1 MLKNIRL
8 NYYLDGEA
16 NILNS
21 SSVQTSNL
29 YRLIVISI
37 MGTISVLLMFL
48 NFPLPFPFIPAYLRI
63 DVSDIPALI
72 AGIIFSPVA
81 GVVVVAI
88 KNILYVLITAISDP
102 IGALANF
109 FAGMFYVVPVSFMYM
124 KYRSMKSVLIGLGI
138 GTLLMTIGL
147 TVLNYFLF
155 IPAYSLFMGW
165 EEMSESVKRT
175 TVLVGILP
183 FNLIK
188 GIIVGIIF
196 ALIFTKLKNWIQ
208 KK

>member
-1 MLKNIRL
+1 MLKPIRL

-21 SSVQTSNL
+21 SSAQTSNL

-88 KNILYVLITAISDP
+88 KNILYVLVTAISDP

-147 TVLNYFLF
+147 SLLNYFLF
-155 IPAYSLFMGW
+155 IPAYSWFMGW
-165 EEMSESVKRT
+165 EEMSESVKRS

-188 GIIVGIIF
+188 GIIVGIVF

>member
-1 MLKNIRL
+1 M
-8 NYYLDGEA
+8 
-16 NILNS
+16 NS
-21 SSVQTSNL
+21 SSAQTSNL

-88 KNILYVLITAISDP
+88 KNILYVLVTGISDP

-124 KYRSMKSVLIGLGI
+124 KSRSMKSVLIGLGI

-147 TVLNYFLF
+147 SLLNYILF
-155 IPAYSLFMGW
+155 IPAYSWFMGW
-165 EEMSESVKRT
+165 EEMSESVKRS

-188 GIIVGIIF
+188 GMIVGVVF

>member
-1 MLKNIRL
+1 M
-8 NYYLDGEA
+8 
-16 NILNS
+16 NS

-29 YRLIVISI
+29 YRLIVMAI

-72 AGIIFSPVA
+72 AGILFSPVA

-88 KNILYVLITAISDP
+88 KNVLYVLVTAISDP

-147 TVLNYFLF
+147 SILNYFLF
-155 IPAYSLFMGW
+155 IPAYSWFMGW
-165 EEMSESVKRT
+165 EEMSKDVKLN
-175 TVLVGILP
+175 TVLIGILP

-188 GIIVGIIF
+188 GIIVGTIF

>member
-1 MLKNIRL
+1 MK
-8 NYYLDGEA
+8 
-16 NILNS
+16 S
-21 SSVQTSNL
+21 SLTQTNNL

-72 AGIIFSPVA
+72 AGTMFSPVA
-81 GVVVVAI
+81 GVLVVAI
-88 KNILYVLITAISDP
+88 KNILYLLLTAISDP

-109 FAGMFYVVPVSFMYM
+109 FAGMFYIVPVSFLYL
-124 KYRSMKSVLIGLGI
+124 KHGTMKSVLNGIVLGTIFMTLGLSI
-138 GTLLMTIGL
+138 
-147 TVLNYFLF
+147 LNYFLF
-155 IPAYSLFMGW
+155 IPAYSWFMGW
-165 EEMSESVKRT
+165 EEMSESVKLS

-188 GIIVGIIF
+188 GVIVGIVF
-196 ALIFTKLKNWIQ
+196 AIIFTKLQKWI
-208 KK
+208 KKQ

>member
-1 MLKNIRL
+1 MLKPIRL

-16 NILNS
+16 NILNTPS
-21 SSVQTSNL
+21 AQTSNL

-88 KNILYVLITAISDP
+88 KNILYVLVTAISDP

-147 TVLNYFLF
+147 SLLNYILF
-155 IPAYSLFMGW
+155 IPAYSWFMGW
-165 EEMSESVKRT
+165 EEMSESVKRS

-188 GIIVGIIF
+188 GIIVGVVF

>member
-1 MLKNIRL
+1 MLKPIRL
-8 NYYLDGEA
+8 NYYLDREA
-16 NILNS
+16 NILNTS
-21 SSVQTSNL
+21 SAQTSNL

-72 AGIIFSPVA
+72 AGVIFSPVA

-88 KNILYVLITAISDP
+88 KNILYVLVTAISDP

-109 FAGMFYVVPVSFMYM
+109 FAGIFYVVPVSFMYM

-147 TVLNYFLF
+147 SLLNYILF
-155 IPAYSLFMGW
+155 IPAYSWFMGW
-165 EEMSESVKRT
+165 EEMSESVKRS

-188 GIIVGIIF
+188 GIIVGVVF

>member
-1 MLKNIRL
+1 MNTPS
-8 NYYLDGEA
+8 A
-16 NILNS
+16 
-21 SSVQTSNL
+21 QTSNL

-88 KNILYVLITAISDP
+88 KNILYVLVTAISDP

-147 TVLNYFLF
+147 SLLNYILF
-155 IPAYSLFMGW
+155 IPAYSWFMGW
-165 EEMSESVKRT
+165 EEMSESVKRS

-188 GIIVGIIF
+188 GIIVGVVF

>member
-1 MLKNIRL
+1 M
-8 NYYLDGEA
+8 
-16 NILNS
+16 NS

>member
-1 MLKNIRL
+1 MNT
-8 NYYLDGEA
+8 
-16 NILNS
+16 S
-21 SSVQTSNL
+21 SAQTSNL

-88 KNILYVLITAISDP
+88 KNILYVLVTAISDP

-109 FAGMFYVVPVSFMYM
+109 FAGIFYVVPVSFMYM

-138 GTLLMTIGL
+138 GTLLMAIGL
-147 TVLNYFLF
+147 SLLNYIFF
-155 IPAYSLFMGW
+155 IPAYSWFMGW
-165 EEMSESVKRT
+165 EEMSESVKRS

-188 GIIVGIIF
+188 GIIVGVVF
-196 ALIFTKLKNWIQ
+196 ALVFTKLKNWIQ

>member
-1 MLKNIRL
+1 M
-8 NYYLDGEA
+8 
-16 NILNS
+16 NS
-21 SSVQTSNL
+21 SSAQTSNL

-88 KNILYVLITAISDP
+88 KNILYVLVTAISDP

-109 FAGMFYVVPVSFMYM
+109 FAGMLYVVPVSFMYM

-147 TVLNYFLF
+147 TLLNYFLF
-155 IPAYSLFMGW
+155 IPAYSWFMGW
-165 EEMSESVKRT
+165 EEMSESVKRS

-188 GIIVGIIF
+188 GIIVGIVF

>member
-1 MLKNIRL
+1 M
-8 NYYLDGEA
+8 
-16 NILNS
+16 NS
-21 SSVQTSNL
+21 SSAQTSNL

-81 GVVVVAI
+81 AVVVVAI
-88 KNILYVLITAISDP
+88 KNILYVLVTAISDP

-147 TVLNYFLF
+147 SLLNYFLF
-155 IPAYSLFMGW
+155 IPAYSWFMGW
-165 EEMSESVKRT
+165 EEMSESVKRN

-188 GIIVGIIF
+188 GIIVGAAF
-196 ALIFTKLKNWIQ
+196 ALIFTKLQNWI
-208 KK
+208 KKK

>member
-1 MLKNIRL
+1 MLKPIRL
-8 NYYLDGEA
+8 NYYLDREA
-16 NILNS
+16 NILNTS
-21 SSVQTSNL
+21 SAQTSNL

-72 AGIIFSPVA
+72 AGVIFSPVA

-88 KNILYVLITAISDP
+88 KNILYVLVTAISDP

-147 TVLNYFLF
+147 SLLNYILF
-155 IPAYSLFMGW
+155 IPAYSWFMGW
-165 EEMSESVKRT
+165 EEMSESVKRS

-188 GIIVGIIF
+188 GIIVGVVF

>member
-16 NILNS
+16 SILNS

-88 KNILYVLITAISDP
+88 KNILYVLVTAISDP

-188 GIIVGIIF
+188 GIIVGTIF